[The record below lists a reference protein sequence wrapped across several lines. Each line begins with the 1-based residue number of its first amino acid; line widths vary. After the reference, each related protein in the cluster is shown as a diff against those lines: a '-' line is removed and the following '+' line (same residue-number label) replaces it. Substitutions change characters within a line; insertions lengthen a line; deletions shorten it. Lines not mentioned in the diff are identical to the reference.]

1 MRNTEEKIKKNV
13 HVSYNDACSE
23 VRNKTI
29 AAFSDMWLKCTL
41 LEDTK

>member
-1 MRNTEEKIKKNV
+1 MRNTEEKIKKNLGL
-13 HVSYNDACSE
+13 SCNGACSE
-23 VRNKTI
+23 VRNKTT

>member
-1 MRNTEEKIKKNV
+1 MRNTEEKIKKIR
-13 HVSYNDACSE
+13 VSCNDACSE